1 MNKGE
6 NVIMELDVE
15 ERRKETMSGSLLKEI
30 EKCLIGET
38 GGESRYY
45 KDESP
50 ESNSVILLING
61 IKENVK
67 HEAVTDIVINCL
79 SSFNLKIDNSEDGDV
94 IFLKQGGDI
103 VTSVL
108 NKSLF
113 LFITVNNLE

>member
-1 MNKGE
+1 MN
-6 NVIMELDVE
+6 ELNISEQQREV
-15 ERRKETMSGSLLKEI
+15 KSGSLLKEI
-30 EKCLIGET
+30 EKCLISET

-50 ESNSVILLING
+50 ESSSVTLLING